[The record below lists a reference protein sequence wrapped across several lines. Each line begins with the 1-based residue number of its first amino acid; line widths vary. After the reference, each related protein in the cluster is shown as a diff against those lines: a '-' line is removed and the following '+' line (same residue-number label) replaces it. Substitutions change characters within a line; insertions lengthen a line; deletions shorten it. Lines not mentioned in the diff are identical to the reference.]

1 MHKFIWVVIALL
13 SLVGCATGR
22 LSDEER
28 LQLYRANAGAPVR
41 DFRYGNSLAGWT
53 ALGGNALAV
62 WTRPNQAYLLELRAS
77 CNELGYAPAIAI
89 TQRFGQ
95 VSARFDNVIALSGP
109 GMIRIPCRIETIRPL
124 DVKAIRA
131 SEKQLREAR
140 MQERTEAE
148 AGETQQD

>member
-1 MHKFIWVVIALL
+1 M
-13 SLVGCATGR
+13 
-22 LSDEER
+22 
-28 LQLYRANAGAPVR
+28 
-41 DFRYGNSLAGWT
+41 
-53 ALGGNALAV
+53 GGNALAV

-148 AGETQQD
+148 TEQTQQD